1 MIKNEH
7 PPSAVLLLKKPSA
20 ASSRKPTTQTTSQP
34 STHPGQTPL
43 GLLLSENKKLV
54 YMSLR
59 VLEEIQQHQVTTGTD
74 IATKIMQT
82 CSLKLDFKNVQ
93 RRVYD
98 ALNVLCALG
107 VTVKNK
113 NQV

>member
-1 MIKNEH
+1 MRLSQDKNL
-7 PPSAVLLLKKPSA
+7 S
-20 ASSRKPTTQTTSQP
+20 
-34 STHPGQTPL
+34 
-43 GLLLSENKKLV
+43 LLSENKKLV
-54 YMSLR
+54 YMSHR
-59 VLEEIQQHQVTTGTD
+59 VLEEIQLHQVTTGTD

-107 VTVKNK
+107 VTTKNK
-113 NQV
+113 N

>member
-1 MIKNEH
+1 MIGNSNQDIRFSDIEVYSQSHRSNSQLVDTDLQSKMSQDKNL
-7 PPSAVLLLKKPSA
+7 S
-20 ASSRKPTTQTTSQP
+20 
-34 STHPGQTPL
+34 
-43 GLLLSENKKLV
+43 LLSENKKLV
-54 YMSLR
+54 YMSHR
-59 VLEEIQQHQVTTGTD
+59 VLEEIQLHQITTGTD

-107 VTVKNK
+107 VTTKSK
-113 NQV
+113 NQI